1 MFSWD
6 GVEQDEWEDTDF
18 LKECEEKGVTIDLKD
33 SDAKAI
39 ELKFDSGEKHGR
51 DVKLL
56 RKAEFV
62 SSSISRPKKSIRSRT
77 EGSTEPFSL
86 KTWDFLR
93 RI

>member
-62 SSSISRPKKSIRSRT
+62 SSSIIIVGPRRAFDREPKALQNRSR
-77 EGSTEPFSL
+77 
-86 KTWDFLR
+86 
-93 RI
+93 